1 MGDDLTRRL
10 AGLVAVVRA
19 GDDADTQRVGG
30 DVLPSFVRWV
40 LDDEE
45 KSRGRPFDPTERER
59 LERVLA
65 GVCVTLARASAA
77 VGAGREPPTDLLP
90 AW

>member
-1 MGDDLTRRL
+1 MSEDLTRRFT
-10 AGLVAVVRA
+10 ALVAVVRA
-19 GDDADTQRVGG
+19 GDDECTRRLGG
-30 DVLPSFVRWV
+30 DVLRAFVRWV

-45 KSRGRPFDPTERER
+45 KARGEPFDPPERAR

-77 VGAGREPPTDLLP
+77 VGAGHDLPADLLP